1 MVQTAAQNYAATGM
15 WAQEEA
21 VIGKASGGGL
31 AIRVAFIY
39 YSRFDCELN
48 TTSVFQL
55 MYNLHHS
62 LLNLV
67 CPGDLQTFKEVC

>member
-1 MVQTAAQNYAATGM
+1 MRVLRDGQELVKGPPPTTSPLEHTETTVQTAAQNYAATGM

-21 VIGKASGGGL
+21 VVGKASGGGL

-48 TTSVFQL
+48 TMSVI
-55 MYNLHHS
+55 
-62 LLNLV
+62 
-67 CPGDLQTFKEVC
+67 

>member
-48 TTSVFQL
+48 TTSVI
-55 MYNLHHS
+55 
-62 LLNLV
+62 
-67 CPGDLQTFKEVC
+67 